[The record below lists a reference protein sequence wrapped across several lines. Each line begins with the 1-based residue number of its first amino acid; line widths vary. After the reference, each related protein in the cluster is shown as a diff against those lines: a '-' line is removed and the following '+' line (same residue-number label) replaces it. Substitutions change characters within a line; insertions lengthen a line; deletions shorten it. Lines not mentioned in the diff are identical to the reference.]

1 MAPSLMMYDVRS
13 SSGNFDDVRS
23 STDGSSWILATAAA
37 SWSARYLNTSVMYDD
52 KMWVIGGGNF
62 WFYEL
67 RGA

>member
-1 MAPSLMMYDVRS
+1 MWVMGECCGRLNNVWS
-13 SSGNFDDVRS
+13 SS
-23 STDGSSWILATAAA
+23 DGSSWILATAAA